1 MKRRTWFA
9 VWIVVAVLALSIS
22 SGHAEKA
29 KGSQGKGRPANLPK
43 VDPQTCFGCHGQIQE
58 LIGLGKHAKRVDCSV
73 CHSETSA
80 HLDDVSKMPV
90 TRLDPENCGACHRD
104 QYRTLM
110 EVNLKSRAKLE
121 KATTTSRSPTFD
133 KLMMPHGFTKE
144 HDEPRSHVFMVTD
157 HMIVDRAYGG
167 RFQLKDWTYIDK
179 TGKTW
184 DIITDTGKELPQTAK
199 AANTVC
205 LTCKTSDHVLK
216 WPYMGDANP
225 NSPLKRALNPA
236 AVEMAKNHIQNPMG
250 CIHCHDPHAAKP
262 RVIQSP
268 LIEAAVDRG
277 EGTYPYDPKKSGEIT
292 IRKIIFQREGKDFR
306 AIGLLSKPDSNVLCA
321 QCHVEYNCNP
331 GIDTKTGGAI
341 GMEDR
346 RTNYFPWVNVF
357 DLQKRYQSINF
368 KDFRHSLT
376 GAALTKIQHP
386 DTESYWG
393 SKHERAGVECK
404 NCHMPKMKQKGKEFT
419 FHGQRS
425 ARYMLKDTCVRC
437 HPQWTPEQAEYE
449 VDAVQNYIR
458 GKMRKAEFWM
468 GELVTAFVRAKD
480 AGVGEEDLNEARKE
494 HDRAHIL
501 WEWWT
506 AENSDGFHN
515 PEMARQSLAESIDAS
530 QKGIGIL
537 NKAIAQKVGQK

>member
-1 MKRRTWFA
+1 MKRIGWFTVLA
-9 VWIVVAVLALSIS
+9 AALILALSFS
-22 SGHAEKA
+22 PGQAEKA
-29 KGSQGKGRPANLPK
+29 KAPQGKVKSSTLPK
-43 VDPQTCFGCHGQIQE
+43 VDPQTCFGCHGQIQD
-58 LIGLGKHAKRVDCSV
+58 LMGLGKHASRVNCAV
-73 CHSETSA
+73 CHSETA
-80 HLDDVSKMPV
+80 VHLEDTSKTPI
-90 TRLDPENCGACHRD
+90 TRLDPENCGACHKD

-121 KATTTSRSPTFD
+121 KASTTSRSPTFD

-225 NSPLKRALNPA
+225 NSPLKRAPNPA

-262 RVIQSP
+262 RIIQSP
-268 LIEAAVDRG
+268 LIEAVVDRG
-277 EGTYPYDPKKSGEIT
+277 EGTYPYDPKKSKEIT
-292 IRKIIFQREGKDFR
+292 IQKIVFQRDGKDFR
-306 AIGLLSKPDSNVLCA
+306 AIGLLNKADSNLLCA

-331 GIDTKTGGAI
+331 GIDTQTGGAV

-368 KDFRHSLT
+368 KDFRHSLS

-404 NCHMPKMKQKGKEFT
+404 NCHMPKMKKQGQEFT

-449 VDAVQNYIR
+449 VDAIQNYIR
-458 GKMRKAEFWM
+458 GKMRKAEFWL
-468 GELVTAFVRAKD
+468 GELITAFVRAKD
-480 AGVGEEDLNEARKE
+480 AGVGEEVLNEARKE

-515 PEMARQSLAESIDAS
+515 PNQARQSLTESIDAS
-530 QKGIGIL
+530 QKGIEIL
-537 NKAIAQKVGQK
+537 NKAIAQKGGQK